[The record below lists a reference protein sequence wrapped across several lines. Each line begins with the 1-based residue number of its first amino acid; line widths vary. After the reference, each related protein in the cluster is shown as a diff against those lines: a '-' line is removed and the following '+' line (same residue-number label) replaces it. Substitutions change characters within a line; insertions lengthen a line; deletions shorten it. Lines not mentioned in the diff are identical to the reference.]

1 VVRTHLALSLLA
13 TLSLT
18 AADTALVVSG
28 VTGKDGVDMPALNLS
43 LDDLAKMPHVKAS
56 IKDGKETK
64 AFEGVPVYEILKRA
78 GQPFGPLMRNAQL
91 IRYAIFRAHDGYR
104 ALFALPEFDPT
115 FTGARAFVADR
126 LDGKPIPTNRGPLW
140 LIVPGEKDSARSVY
154 MLDRIEIQSAAEAM
168 R

>member
-1 VVRTHLALSLLA
+1 MPHIKA
-13 TLSLT
+13 TVKD
-18 AADTALVVSG
+18 AKEIRAF
-28 VTGKDGVDMPALNLS
+28 DGVL
-43 LDDLAKMPHVKAS
+43 
-56 IKDGKETK
+56 
-64 AFEGVPVYEILKRA
+64 VYEILKRA

-115 FTGARAFVADR
+115 FTPAKVMVADR
-126 LDGKPIPTNRGPLW
+126 LNDKPIPTNRGPLW
-140 LIVPGEKDSARSVY
+140 LIVPGEKDTARSVY